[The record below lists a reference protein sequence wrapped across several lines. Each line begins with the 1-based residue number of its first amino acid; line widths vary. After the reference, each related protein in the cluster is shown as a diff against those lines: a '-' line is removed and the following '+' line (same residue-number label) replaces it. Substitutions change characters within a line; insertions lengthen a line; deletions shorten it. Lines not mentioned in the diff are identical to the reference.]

1 MKKSK
6 GFTLIE
12 LLIVIAIVAI
22 LAGVVLVAVNP
33 AEQMKR
39 ARNAERYAEVNVLM
53 NAVSQY
59 LVDNETLP
67 SCVTTTLKCIGTA
80 GVGACVNDGASGA
93 DGCDLSGDLAPY
105 YIADIPIDPDSSAS
119 TADTGYNI
127 ISTGAAGRVT
137 LSAGYAE
144 GVTISVTR

>member
-12 LLIVIAIVAI
+12 LLVVIAIIAI
-22 LAGVVLVAVNP
+22 MAGVVLVAVNP

-39 ARNAERYAEVNVLM
+39 ARNAERYAEVNALM

-59 LVDNETLP
+59 LVDNEALP
-67 SCVTTTLKCIGTA
+67 SCVDTTLTCIGTA
-80 GVGACVNDGASGA
+80 GAAACVNDGASGA
-93 DGCDLSGDLAPY
+93 DGCDLSSDLTPY

-119 TADTGYNI
+119 AVDTGYNI
-127 ISTGAAGRVT
+127 ISTGVAGRVT
-137 LSAGYAE
+137 ISAGYAE
-144 GVTISVTR
+144 DVTISVTR